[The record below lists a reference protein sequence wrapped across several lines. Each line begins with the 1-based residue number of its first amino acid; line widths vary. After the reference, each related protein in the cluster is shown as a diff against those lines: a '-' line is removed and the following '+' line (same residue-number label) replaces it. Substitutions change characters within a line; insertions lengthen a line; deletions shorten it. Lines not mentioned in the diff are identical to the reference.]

1 MSDLEGGPFA
11 EKLKGAIAGR
21 VIPKASSVEGPA
33 IADPVLSA
41 DSKSGRRAPEGK
53 PEREKYEGKGGSV
66 PGRAIHHRGGLG
78 TWAETSTLVS
88 VETQVEG
95 RNEKGHNPQ
104 ELMDNIEK
112 AHTLLMAL
120 ALEHPEAEL
129 DINGQN
135 FQDSVRADLEK
146 AKQSIAPYL
155 EPGDLSEVNRS
166 AAYLDAID
174 TLRTVQVNFEDYI
187 KAIQA
192 VIESVRQEEKSK
204 DSRQAASLKPTRPSV
219 GREEDR
225 KPGSRRGRE
234 GSAVSSSRNVEG
246 EKSKD
251 GPLVQSVE
259 VEPGESI
266 EEKVAKL
273 GELTARWKTLHSGFP
288 KDYLLHAIRKG
299 WKGDLPMMKAGEWL
313 KSGTDPKK
321 WNADKRVHFETNVL
335 VPMEK
340 WVMKAEKAAPKLREK
355 WQESR
360 DAQERKKTSPDTL
373 VALEKEMPQP
383 VVVEASAEAAP
394 AVSVGE
400 PVVVEDQSA
409 AALGAGAEP
418 TVVATDIQREPDA
431 PDQSDPAIA
440 PLPAGDQAVLP
451 DPVEAK
457 PKTNVSEIRT
467 GRPIVDI
474 EDLTAWE
481 RSAEQNQLRR
491 ELFSLRDSFVSRLE
505 EQLREKKKDPAECAP
520 AISQALRLYLLAKIP
535 VVIGKIELT
544 ASDTGTLMGELMGE
558 DPVNKS

>member
-1 MSDLEGGPFA
+1 MAELVASPFA

-21 VIPKASSVEGPA
+21 VILKAPSVEEPKVV
-33 IADPVLSA
+33 DSVLSA

-53 PEREKYEGKGGSV
+53 PEREKREGKGGPVS
-66 PGRAIHHRGGLG
+66 GRAIHHRGGLG

-192 VIESVRQEEKSK
+192 AIESARQEEKSK

-234 GSAVSSSRNVEG
+234 GSAVSLSRNVEG

-340 WVMKAEKAAPKLREK
+340 WVMKAEKAAPKLRET
-355 WQESR
+355 WQKSR

-373 VALEKEMPQP
+373 VALEKETPQP
-383 VVVEASAEAAP
+383 VVVGASAEAAP

-409 AALGAGAEP
+409 AAA
-418 TVVATDIQREPDA
+418 VATEPAAAKADAQREPDA
-431 PDQSDPAIA
+431 PDQSDPVTA
-440 PLPAGDQAVLP
+440 PPLVEDQP
-451 DPVEAK
+451 DTDHVE
-457 PKTNVSEIRT
+457 PEPTTNVREFRT
-467 GRPIVDI
+467 GRPITDLK
-474 EDLTAWE
+474 DLTEWE
-481 RSAEQNQLRR
+481 RSADQSRLRR
-491 ELFSLRDSFVSRLE
+491 ELFLLKAGFVSRLE
-505 EQLREKKKDPAECAP
+505 GLLRANKKDPAECAP
-520 AISQALRLYLLAKIP
+520 EISQALRTFLLAKIP
-535 VVIGKIELT
+535 RVIDKIELT
-544 ASDTGTLMGELMGE
+544 SSDTETLMGELMAAE
-558 DPVNKS
+558 PVNKS

>member
-1 MSDLEGGPFA
+1 MAELVTSPFA
-11 EKLKGAIAGR
+11 EKLKEAIAGQA
-21 VIPKASSVEGPA
+21 IPKASGVEEPA

-41 DSKSGRRAPEGK
+41 DSKSGRRTPEGK
-53 PEREKYEGKGGSV
+53 PEREKCEGKGGSV
-66 PGRAIHHRGGLG
+66 PGRAIHHRGGWG

-192 VIESVRQEEKSK
+192 AIESARQEEKSK

-373 VALEKEMPQP
+373 VALEKETPQP
-383 VVVEASAEAAP
+383 VVVGASAEAAP

-409 AALGAGAEP
+409 AAAVAIEPAAAKADAQAEP
-418 TVVATDIQREPDA
+418 AALDLP
-431 PDQSDPAIA
+431 DPAIA

-481 RSAEQNQLRR
+481 RSAGQNQLRR
-491 ELFSLRDSFVSRLE
+491 ELFSLRNSFVSRLE
-505 EQLREKKKDPAECAP
+505 EQLRGSKKDPADCAR
-520 AISQALRLYLLAKIP
+520 AISQALEKYLLANIP
-535 VVIGKIELT
+535 RVIDKIELT
-544 ASDTGTLMGELMGE
+544 ASDTETLMAELMAA